1 MTAFCRDVWYR
12 FHKAA
17 SYKHNALNVK
27 DIPVS
32 RMVGKVLAYFKRTHN
47 YGVSGEVKTRG
58 QQVRP
63 GLPGKRQLKR
73 CVGVYRLPYRHTPSH
88 PDEIDTVMASHD
100 CNRSPDSGSRE
111 RGGVWRVRVD
121 RGKASLAL
129 GRHCTIPTGPFMSR
143 HTRAPLKPLC
153 THRHLRR

>member
-1 MTAFCRDVWYR
+1 MISLPQS
-12 FHKAA
+12 
-17 SYKHNALNVK
+17 SYKHNALNVN
-27 DIPVS
+27 DVPVS
-32 RMVGKVLAYFKRTHN
+32 RTVGKVLAYFKRTHN

-111 RGGVWRVRVD
+111 REGV
-121 RGKASLAL
+121 
-129 GRHCTIPTGPFMSR
+129 
-143 HTRAPLKPLC
+143 
-153 THRHLRR
+153 